1 MATEFS
7 KTVGII
13 ANPMSGRDGRRLA
26 ARAST
31 VPHESK
37 RLQITRAVVGA
48 IAAGADHIVV
58 VNEPR
63 RISTGAVENLT
74 LDAHFTYLDVEI
86 THNAAETVS
95 AVEQMK
101 ALDCKALIVLGGDG
115 TNRIVAKA
123 WPDAP
128 IVPISTGTNNVF
140 PLMVEATLGGMAAG
154 LVASGRLPLE
164 DAGRPA
170 KVVRVDVDG
179 EPEDIAL
186 IDAVFLINDIIGNAM
201 PYESDSI
208 RHIILARAEP
218 ASVGIS
224 PVGGL
229 LCPSSAEDEFG
240 VEVQCCDHGEAG
252 THLLA
257 PISPGLFRSLHIR
270 SAERIELG
278 EPVEITGPGILA
290 FDGDRE
296 RVLEPGQKAY
306 IRVERNGPHVIDVHK
321 SLQLAAQRGLLTGHM
336 HWKDN
341 YDGALQGIGCC

>member
-1 MATEFS
+1 MVKEFT

-26 ARAST
+26 ARASS

-63 RISTGAVENLT
+63 RISSGAVENLT
-74 LDAHFTYLDVEI
+74 LNAHFTYLDVNI
-86 THNAAETVS
+86 THNAAETID

-123 WPDAP
+123 WPNAP

-154 LVASGRLPLE
+154 LVASGKLPLE
-164 DAGRPA
+164 DAGQPS
-170 KVVRVDVDG
+170 KVVRIEIEG
-179 EPEDIAL
+179 EPEDVAL

-229 LCPSSAEDEFG
+229 LCPSNAEDEFG
-240 VEVQCCDHGEAG
+240 VEVRCCDHGEG
-252 THLLA
+252 GKLLLA
-257 PISPGLFRSLHIR
+257 PISPGLFRSLHVK
-270 SAERIELG
+270 SAEKLELG
-278 EPVEITGPGILA
+278 KVVEITGPGILA

-306 IRVERNGPHVIDVHK
+306 VRVVRDGPHVIDVHK
-321 SLQLAAQRGLLTGHM
+321 TLQLAAERELLSGLGH
-336 HWKDN
+336 WTDN
-341 YDGALQGIGCC
+341 YDGALKGIGCC